1 MDIHKNTSR
10 RIKTWKKVQYQA
22 YGCVVP
28 EITDDYKLMKTGIDF
43 YWRMPAICSLLRLLT
58 MLSLEL
64 FTLKR
69 WRGEYEDR
77 PVSVVVSGQH
87 TVSECQ
93 SCQSMF
99 STQEEIQN
107 CLQGA
112 GAGFYHD
119 GERYDNTC
127 GNDDFWHVAD
137 EDCSRHGLDHRYT
150 PDNCPTGCECCRDNG
165 SCGEC
170 DESYVC
176 ARDSEYGPRYCISC
190 QSMFSTQ
197 EEIQNC
203 LQGAGA
209 GFYHDGERYDN
220 TCGNDDFWHVADEDC
235 SRHGLDHRYTPD
247 NCPTG
252 CECCRDNG
260 SCGECDE
267 SYVCIRGGNYFSKND
282 QSVANNDS
290 TILVIIVIV
299 FGVFFVVTLA
309 YICRAKFNK
318 SLVVTNDNYRQS
330 YHQPTGGGFHPN
342 AVADNHPAVAVP
354 GDVSVDN
361 ADAMAT
367 LVTAQVVA
375 IADDKAYTTKF
386 CTNCG
391 ILLNVNEQQGNYCG
405 NCGARITKDLEREC
419 E

>member
-1 MDIHKNTSR
+1 MALAQMEG
-10 RIKTWKKVQYQA
+10 KV
-22 YGCVVP
+22 
-28 EITDDYKLMKTGIDF
+28 YKLVLLLFIIDSPHHRF
-43 YWRMPAICSLLRLLT
+43 SHDCFCHRSRYHCISDFHLL
-58 MLSLEL
+58 
-64 FTLKR
+64 
-69 WRGEYEDR
+69 Y
-77 PVSVVVSGQH
+77 SVVSASGYNR
-87 TVSECQ
+87 CQ

-112 GAGFYHD
+112 GAGFYHN
-119 GERYDNTC
+119 GELYDNTC
-127 GNDDFWHVAD
+127 GNDDFGHV
-137 EDCSRHGLDHRYT
+137 
-150 PDNCPTGCECCRDNG
+150 
-165 SCGEC
+165 
-170 DESYVC
+170 
-176 ARDSEYGPRYCISC
+176 
-190 QSMFSTQ
+190 
-197 EEIQNC
+197 
-203 LQGAGA
+203 
-209 GFYHDGERYDN
+209 
-220 TCGNDDFWHVADEDC
+220 C

-290 TILVIIVIV
+290 TILVIMVIV

-318 SLVVTNDNYRQS
+318 CLVVTNDNYRQS

-342 AVADNHPAVAVP
+342 AVADNHPAVAAPV
-354 GDVSVDN
+354 GVSVDN

-367 LVTAQVVA
+367 LLTAQVVA

-391 ILLNVNEQQGNYCG
+391 ILLNVNEQQSNYCG